1 MQKQINSFIASYLS
15 NFLCGC
21 RQGFSTRHD
30 LIKLVESWGLMYL
43 SKAFDTINHR
53 ILIANLHAY
62 GFYKE
67 SIKLF
72 QTIFLT
78 DGEEQRF
85 LIV

>member
-1 MQKQINSFIASYLS
+1 MI
-15 NFLCGC
+15 
-21 RQGFSTRHD
+21 
-30 LIKLVESWGLMYL
+30 ESWGEILDSIGYTGAILMYL

-53 ILIANLHAY
+53 TLIANLHAY

-67 SIKLF
+67 SLKLF